1 MVLTPSTMLD
11 LGTTAPDF
19 SLNTADGKRYS
30 LAEQEIKN
38 GLLVIFTCNHCP
50 YVLHIAA
57 RLSEKIRVYQ
67 QQGISVV
74 AINSNDYSSYPDDS
88 PEKMITLAESF
99 GFAFPYLVDETQEV
113 AKIYQ
118 AACTPDFFLFSQ
130 DKKLVYRGQFD
141 SARPGNQESI
151 TGDDLTAAVNGLL
164 AASPI
169 SLEQQPS
176 MGCNIKWKPGNEP
189 NYFSTP

>member
-19 SLNTADGKRYS
+19 SLNTTEGVRYS
-30 LAEQEIKN
+30 LAEQNIEN
-38 GLLVIFTCNHCP
+38 GLLVIFICNHCP

-57 RLSEKIRVYQ
+57 RLSEKIRSYQ

-74 AINSNDYSSYPDDS
+74 AINSNDYSSFPDDS

-99 GFAFPYLVDETQEV
+99 GFTFPYLVDETQEV

-118 AACTPDFFLFSQ
+118 AACTPDFFLFNQ

-141 SARPGNQESI
+141 SARPGNQDAI
-151 TGDDLTAAVNGLL
+151 TGDDLTAAINGLL

-169 SLEQQPS
+169 NLEQKPS
-176 MGCNIKWKPGNEP
+176 MGCNIKWKSGNEP